1 MISETLLRQLVRGL
15 VTRVYIAQ
23 TRWCCTKE
31 RMPALTELIDD
42 EKTALDVLENGLKKK
57 KARTGEWN
65 KNVSQ

>member
-1 MISETLLRQLVRGL
+1 
-15 VTRVYIAQ
+15 
-23 TRWCCTKE
+23 
-31 RMPALTELIDD
+31 MPALTELIDD